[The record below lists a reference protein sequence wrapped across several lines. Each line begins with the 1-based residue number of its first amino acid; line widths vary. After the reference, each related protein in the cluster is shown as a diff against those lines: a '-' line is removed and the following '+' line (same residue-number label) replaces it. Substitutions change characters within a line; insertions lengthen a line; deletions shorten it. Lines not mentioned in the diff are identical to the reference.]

1 MQSTR
6 LLSIWRARAGALAVG
21 ALLAVALLVRVRV
34 AVAQVVETDMRAGV
48 FLEPSLKGSRMR
60 VITPSLSVAAT
71 PVDFLT
77 VTAGYAADVVS
88 GASESVKAGPSFAD
102 TPDIVSAASVTD
114 LRQVATGGVVLHRGH
129 TDLGASYSYG
139 TENDYRSNA
148 ITATAATDFFQRNT
162 KLEFAFGHGFD
173 KVCDLAENK
182 LQAPTTRLVLDS
194 SKGCFTSD
202 AARRSVDVSLDN
214 FQGAWTQTLTP
225 VLATQLVL
233 TGSIQQG
240 FLSNPYR
247 SVVIGPSGETAQEH
261 HPTNRAR
268 GAAAVR
274 VKYFIRPLDASVGF
288 GVRAYRDTWDIL
300 GQTYELE
307 FEKSVFTFL
316 RVQIRGRY
324 YRQTGA
330 MFWSDDYTGGEP
342 VHGPRGQY
350 FSGDREVS
358 PLKSWLAGVRVTA
371 SFHGRPG
378 ARIGHVFMDFENSV
392 GVNFLKT
399 ILDDFTWAGSK
410 PDDTFAMMFG
420 GNITATF

>member
-1 MQSTR
+1 MSTR
-6 LLSIWRARAGALAVG
+6 FFRSPRGVRAGVAALAA
-21 ALLAVALLVRVRV
+21 ALFVRE
-34 AVAQVVETDMRAGV
+34 AAAQVVETDVRAGL
-48 FLEPSLKGSRMR
+48 FLEPSSKGSRMR
-60 VITPSLSVAAT
+60 VITPSLSLSAT
-71 PVDFLT
+71 PADYIT

-114 LRQVATGGVVLHRGH
+114 LRQVATGGVALHRGH
-129 TDLGASYSYG
+129 TDVGASYSYG

-148 ITATAATDFFQRNT
+148 ITATAGTDFFQRNT

-173 KVCDLAENK
+173 KVCDLADNK
-182 LQAPTTRLVLDS
+182 VQAPTTRLALDS

-202 AARRSVDVSLDN
+202 AARRSVDISTDN

-233 TGSIQQG
+233 TGSIQHG

-247 SVVIGPSGETAQEH
+247 SVVIGPSGETAQEY
-261 HPTNRAR
+261 HPANRAR

-274 VKYFIRPLDASVGF
+274 VKYFVRALDASVGI

-300 GQTYELE
+300 GQTYEVE
-307 FEKSVFTFL
+307 IEKSVLSFL
-316 RVQIRGRY
+316 RVQVRGRY
-324 YRQTGA
+324 YRQTAA

-358 PLKSWLAGVRVTA
+358 PLTSWLAGVRVTA
-371 SFHGRPG
+371 AFHGRVG
-378 ARIGHVFMDFENSV
+378 ARIGHLFMDFENSV

-399 ILDDFTWAGSK
+399 QLRDFTWAGSK
-410 PDDTFAMMFG
+410 PDDTFATIFG

>member
-1 MQSTR
+1 MRLTR
-6 LLSIWRARAGALAVG
+6 LLPLRRVKAGVLATG
-21 ALLAVALLVRVRV
+21 AALAVALFST
-34 AVAQVVETDMRAGV
+34 AAASQVVEADARTGV
-48 FLEPSLKGSRMR
+48 FLEPSAKGSRMR
-60 VITPSLSVAAT
+60 VITPSSSLSAT

-114 LRQVATGGVVLHRGH
+114 LRQVASGGVALHRGH
-129 TDLGASYSYG
+129 TDFGASYSYG
-139 TENDYRSNA
+139 TENDYKSNA
-148 ITATAATDFFQRNT
+148 ITVTAGTDFFQRNT

-173 KVCDLAENK
+173 KVCDLAENR
-182 LQAPTTRLVLDS
+182 LQAPTTRLRLDA

-202 AARRSVDVSLDN
+202 AARRSLDVSTDN
-214 FQGAWTQTLTP
+214 FQGAWTQSWTP
-225 VLATQLVL
+225 VFATQLVL
-233 TGSIQQG
+233 TGSVQRG

-247 SVVIGPSGETAQEH
+247 SVVVGPSGETAQEH
-261 HPTNRAR
+261 HPGNRAR
-268 GAAAVR
+268 GAAAAR
-274 VKYFIRPLDASVGF
+274 LKYFIRPLDASIGV

-307 FEKSVFTFL
+307 VEKSFTSFL
-316 RVQIRGRY
+316 RIQIRGRY
-324 YRQTGA
+324 YRQTA
-330 MFWSDDYTGGEP
+330 AVFWSDDYTGGEP

-358 PLKSWLAGVRVTA
+358 PLKSLLGGARVTA
-371 SFHGRPG
+371 SLHGRPG
-378 ARIGHVFMDFENSV
+378 ARIGHLFVDFESSL

-399 ILDDFTWAGSK
+399 YLDDFTWAGTK
-410 PDDTFAMMFG
+410 PDDTLAMIFG